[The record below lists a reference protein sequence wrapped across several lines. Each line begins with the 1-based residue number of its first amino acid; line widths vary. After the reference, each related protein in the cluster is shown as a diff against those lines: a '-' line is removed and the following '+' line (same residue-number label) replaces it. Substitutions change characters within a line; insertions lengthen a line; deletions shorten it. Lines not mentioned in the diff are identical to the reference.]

1 MATIYSSDSNKTL
14 GEFIKDVVDVN
25 SNIVIPDLQ
34 RPYIW
39 NPDQVILLIDSIFK
53 KWPFGSLLCWN
64 VKKDGGSFI
73 PHRPFWY
80 EIVRNIKGKDSQ
92 MLSYDE
98 SASSYLMIL
107 DGQQRIQSLL
117 LALGGDSWGFTLPD
131 KEWKKVLDGADYSID
146 PKYWSSGCLC
156 LNIDRF
162 LLEYENCN
170 KKIAGIEVGKCL
182 NWTITTFENS
192 GVSDKNKEQV
202 LPVTN
207 LNDGNYVRF
216 SKLWN
221 LAEPSITTQDDY
233 IEILKKVLVEIN
245 VDKLQSFLLPL
256 SQFMPVISDVKENT
270 KITQL
275 TVKEFDRSGISDR
288 SIYNNAIVNIFAR
301 LNTAGRALSPQEITL
316 AWLKTGWREANN
328 QNASNIDCANELE
341 SLLSILNDDSTNG
354 ESGMQIKM
362 DNLVD
367 ILSFFWIIET
377 KDGSNKTN
385 LLLGNKDYV
394 NGDIMKSIGTTTFQY
409 WDIIKDVVCYCK
421 DKFEDRKL
429 NECFSRSFNAFYVIC
444 CWKFISELSYR
455 QNLGRVRETEGK
467 FIIQLNDSFDKFID
481 RWYFETLLSDT
492 WSRTDSFVTYISQL
506 CILYSKTKNCNDP
519 NQAVVL
525 LNGLLDDLL
534 QNLKQSSINRI
545 NSLRAFTRREVIV
558 YKNLLWLWNRLNN
571 DRYIETQKAMKRKSA
586 VPKWEVDHSVPVA
599 IWENKI
605 EKLYPYDSS
614 IDKLTER
621 EISFYLCG
629 NLFTRSSLLSYI
641 NIMGNCSLLLR
652 SHNRSKNDEPLGDFL
667 KSIYTDDQIKL
678 VKRVLSFEDC
688 LLYPDNFTIDDI
700 IENINSRTNVIKGE
714 LIEYLNNGIQRGD
727 GV

>member
-1 MATIYSSDSNKTL
+1 
-14 GEFIKDVVDVN
+14 VVDVN

-73 PHRPFWY
+73 PHRPFWF

-92 MLSYDE
+92 KLSYNE

-131 KEWKKVLDGADYSID
+131 KEWKKILEGTDYSVD

-156 LNIDRF
+156 LRIDDF
-162 LLEYENCN
+162 LSEYENCK
-170 KKIAGIEVGKCL
+170 KKIAGIEIGKCL
-182 NWTITTFENS
+182 KWAVTTFENS
-192 GVSDKNKEQV
+192 GVSHKDKEQV
-202 LPVTN
+202 LPVTD
-207 LNDGNYVRF
+207 LSDGHYVRF

-233 IEILKKVLVEIN
+233 IEILQKAFIEIN
-245 VDKLQSFLLPL
+245 TDKLKSFILPL
-256 SQFMPVISDVKENT
+256 SQFMLVISDVKENT
-270 KITQL
+270 KVTQL
-275 TVKEFDRSGISDR
+275 TVKEYDRSGINDL

-341 SLLSILNDDSTNG
+341 SLLTILNDDSTNG
-354 ESGMQIKM
+354 ESGMQMRM

-367 ILSFFWIIET
+367 ILSFFWIIIT
-377 KDGSNKTN
+377 KDGNKSN
-385 LLLGNKDYV
+385 LLLGNKNYV
-394 NGDIMKSIGTTTFQY
+394 DGDIMKSIGTTTYQY
-409 WDIIKDVVCYCK
+409 WDVIKDVVVYCK
-421 DKFEDRKL
+421 EKFENRNL

-444 CWKFISELSYR
+444 CWQFIASLSYR
-455 QNLGRVRETEGK
+455 QNEGRVRETQCK
-467 FIIQLNDSFDKFID
+467 FIPQINDSFDKFID

-492 WSRTDSFVTYISQL
+492 WSRNDSFATYISQL
-506 CILYSKTKNCNDP
+506 CILYSKIKICNDP
-519 NQAVVL
+519 NQALVL
-525 LNGLLDDLL
+525 LNGLLADLL

-545 NSLRAFTRREVIV
+545 NSLRAFTRREVIA
-558 YKNLLWLWNRLNN
+558 YKNLLWLWNRLSNEH
-571 DRYIETQKAMKRKSA
+571 YAETQKPMRRKSA
-586 VPKWEVDHSVPVA
+586 VPKWEVDHSIPVA
-599 IWENKI
+599 IWEDKV
-605 EKLYPYDSS
+605 EKFYPCDSS
-614 IDKLTER
+614 IDKLTGQ
-621 EISFYLCG
+621 EISFSING
-629 NLFTRSSLLSYI
+629 TLFTRSSLLAYI
-641 NIMGNCSLLLR
+641 NVMGNCSLLLR

-667 KSIYTDDQIKL
+667 RSIYSDDQIKVIKKSL
-678 VKRVLSFEDC
+678 EIEDC
-688 LLYPDNFTIDDI
+688 LLYPNSFSIDDI
-700 IENINSRTNVIKGE
+700 IENIISRTNAIKRE
-714 LIEYLNNGIQRGD
+714 LIDYFNNGIQRGD
-727 GV
+727 IL